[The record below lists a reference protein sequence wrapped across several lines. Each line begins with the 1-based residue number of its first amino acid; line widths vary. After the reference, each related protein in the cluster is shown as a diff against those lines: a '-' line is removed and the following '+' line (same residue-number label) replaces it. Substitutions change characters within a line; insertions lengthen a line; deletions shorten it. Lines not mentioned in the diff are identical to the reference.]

1 MGQLIKEEV
10 EGIGGRLQFSHF
22 CCYKIY
28 YLFCELL
35 KSKSKICT
43 SSSMV
48 LGDRDSIRGR
58 ACSNFREFVAA
69 PLVERASSLCT
80 C

>member
-1 MGQLIKEEV
+1 MLVDTPYFYFI
-10 EGIGGRLQFSHF
+10 
-22 CCYKIY
+22 
-28 YLFCELL
+28 
-35 KSKSKICT
+35 ICT

-69 PLVERASSLCT
+69 PLVERASSLLMC
-80 C
+80 